1 MRKRAANSSVLPV
14 DAEPHREQRGLRS
27 VRELELCEHLAHIAL
42 HRSFGEVQHAADL
55 PIALALREQAEYRAL
70 ALGQERKR
78 TRVRRSAHA
87 VDERTLRLGMQPRL
101 AARDGRERADEVGG
115 YDALD
120 DIARS
125 EE

>member
-1 MRKRAANSSVLPV
+1 MPLVSAATRQTDRRAARPPGRGRTGRMRKRAANSSVLPV

-87 VDERTLRLGMQPRL
+87 V
-101 AARDGRERADEVGG
+101 
-115 YDALD
+115 
-120 DIARS
+120 
-125 EE
+125 